1 MPYLENVREKEKG
14 TLKMAIK
21 YAANGKIVPKRF
33 SMARIENAM
42 RDMAGFCLAC
52 GAEREGCEPD
62 ARKYPCECCGKNLVF
77 GAEEIA
83 LMGYVKG

>member
-1 MPYLENVREKEKG
+1 VSGNEKRRKEV
-14 TLKMAIK
+14 AIK

-33 SMARIENAM
+33 SLARIENAA
-42 RDMAGFCLAC
+42 RDMSGFCLAC
-52 GAEREGCEPD
+52 GAERDGCEPD